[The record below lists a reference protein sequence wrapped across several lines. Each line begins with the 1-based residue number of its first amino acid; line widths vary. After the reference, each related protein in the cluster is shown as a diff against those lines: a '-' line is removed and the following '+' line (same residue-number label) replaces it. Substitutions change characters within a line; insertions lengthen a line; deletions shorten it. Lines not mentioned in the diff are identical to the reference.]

1 MSFLRVAW
9 FTREFVSPSPMMHV
23 LILSITIV
31 ILKPKVRT
39 TNTSMRHKGIAGS
52 VWDSATIGPG
62 RQAARVTRR

>member
-1 MSFLRVAW
+1 
-9 FTREFVSPSPMMHV
+9 MMHV

-52 VWDSATIGPG
+52 AWDSATTGPG

>member
-1 MSFLRVAW
+1 MSFLRVAG
-9 FTREFVSPSPMMHV
+9 FTREFVSPSPMTHV

-52 VWDSATIGPG
+52 AWDSATTSPG